1 MDAVKQHGRHCGYSS
16 KNSAFE
22 EDGLSPWN
30 SRLIE
35 VITDCEDDTR
45 RYLDVIEKING
56 EREKNAAVLTHCME
70 DVHAHRHLALLT
82 ALHIVEA
89 RFHQAGGSGQPGKP
103 DQSNGDAL
111 ADAARKLQRHIGLI
125 GLMMRSMLSQTE
137 LALEKNIQLWDYG
150 NSLLSSLVERRLQMA
165 IEEAIALLHEHFS
178 CTLATVL
185 MAAIEPAMKSVQDR
199 LSLRPDLPLDMKAFA
214 GSLLG
219 LKCNFNHGAQIPL
232 NDLASDVSQIFKIP
246 RTICWSD

>member
-1 MDAVKQHGRHCGYSS
+1 MDTIKQHRRHCGAPDG
-16 KNSAFE
+16 NVAFE
-22 EDGLSPWN
+22 DEGLSPWN
-30 SRLIE
+30 ARLID

-56 EREKNAAVLTHCME
+56 VREKNPAVLAYCME
-70 DVHAHRHLALLT
+70 DKHAHRHLALLT
-82 ALHIVEA
+82 ALHIVES
-89 RFHQAGGSGQPGKP
+89 RFHQAGGAGKP
-103 DQSNGDAL
+103 GTSDTKNSDRL
-111 ADAARKLQRHIGLI
+111 AEAAGKLQRHIGLI
-125 GLMMRSMLSQTE
+125 SLMMRAMLSQTE

-150 NSLLSSLVERRLQMA
+150 NSLLSSLIEHRLQIA

-178 CTLATVL
+178 CSLATVL

-219 LKCNFNHGAQIPL
+219 LKCNCNYGAQIIL
-232 NDLASDVSQIFKIP
+232 ADLASDVSQIFKIP